1 MSDPQ
6 CRALVDAIDRLI
18 DSPAPPGAQALAQA
32 LRVRHGDTVAAVLFY
47 GSNFRRGDD
56 SEGLLDLYVVVDDAH
71 AALGKRLSAFACR
84 RLPPNV
90 YYLEL
95 PLAERTVRCKYALLE
110 TGAFS
115 GYMTARQSYFWGR
128 FGQASGLLYARDAA
142 ARSQIAEALA
152 QAVLTLL
159 GRSLPLLGDDFD
171 EPTWWHT
178 ALAACYATELRPER
192 PGAVDGLVG
201 DLAPWRGTLTPL
213 AARCLPG
220 VSTHARGY
228 RQTLTRT
235 ARAAGQ
241 WRWAG
246 RRLLGKSLNVARLV
260 KAAFT
265 FAGGVD
271 YLLWKVERHS
281 GVRIEPTPFLR
292 RHPLLGIWGVA
303 WRLWRRGGF
312 R

>member
-1 MSDPQ
+1 MNA
-6 CRALVDAIDRLI
+6 RAVLTSTVGALLEV
-18 DSPAPPGAQALAQA
+18 PAPPGALALAQA
-32 LRVRHGDTVAAVLFY
+32 LRRRHGDAVAAVLFY

-56 SEGLLDLYVVVDDAH
+56 REGLLDLYVLVDDARV
-71 AALGKRLSAFACR
+71 ALGSRLSAWACR

-95 PLAERTVRCKYALLE
+95 PGDDGQRLRCKYAVVE
-110 TGAFS
+110 TAAFARH
-115 GYMTARQSYFWGR
+115 MTARQSYFWGR

-142 ARSQIAEALA
+142 ARERVTDALT
-152 QAVLTLL
+152 QAVCTLL
-159 GRSLPLLGDDFD
+159 GRALPLLDSPFD
-171 EPTWWHT
+171 ETAWWRT
-178 ALAACYATELRPER
+178 ALTACYRAELRPER
-192 PGAVDGLVG
+192 PGAVQALV
-201 DLAPWRGTLTPL
+201 DALAPWRGRLTPL
-213 AARCLPG
+213 VAATLRDVEPCPGGYRATLGAARRRAG
-220 VSTHARGY
+220 
-228 RQTLTRT
+228 
-235 ARAAGQ
+235 RAA
-241 WRWAG
+241 WAG
-246 RRLLGKSLNVARLV
+246 RRLLGKTLNVARLL

-281 GVRIEPTPFLR
+281 GVRVEPTPFLR

>member
-1 MSDPQ
+1 MSAQD
-6 CRALVDAIDRLI
+6 RAALIAAIDRLI
-18 DSPAPPGAQALAQA
+18 DTPAPPGAQALAQA
-32 LRVRHGDTVAAVLFY
+32 LRARYGDSVAAVLFY

-56 SEGLLDLYVVVDDAH
+56 SEGLLDLYVLVDDAR
-71 AALGKRLSAFACR
+71 AALGGGLSALAGR
-84 RLPPNV
+84 LLPPNV

-95 PLAERTVRCKYALLE
+95 PCEGRIVRCKYALLE
-110 TGAFS
+110 TAAFAAC
-115 GYMTARQSYFWGR
+115 MRARQSYFWGR
-128 FGQASGLLYARDAA
+128 FGQASGLLYARDAG
-142 ARSQIAEALA
+142 ARSTVAQALA

-159 GRSLPLLGDDFD
+159 GRSLPLLGDEFD
-171 EPTWWHT
+171 AVAWWRT
-178 ALAACYATELRPER
+178 ALAACYASELRPER
-192 PGAVDGLVG
+192 PGAVDGLVR
-201 DLAPWRGTLTPL
+201 DLTRWRDALTPL
-213 AARCLPG
+213 VAGCLPR
-220 VSTHARGY
+220 VTVDANGY
-228 RQTLTRT
+228 RQTLSRPSRVT
-235 ARAAGQ
+235 GHLG
-241 WRWAG
+241 WAG